1 MVIILCYVNKMYF
14 IWKTRG
20 NPEDDL
26 IKTKRKIKNALEFD
40 IKYYIISH

>member
-26 IKTKRKIKNALEFD
+26 IKKEKKKNALEFD
-40 IKYYIISH
+40 IKY